1 MKLLVIGS
9 GGREHALIW
18 KLKQSKHVK
27 KIFCAP
33 GNAGIAQDAI
43 CENIPALDL
52 KRLLNFATKKKIDLT
67 VVGSEAP
74 LVEGIVDLFEANG
87 LPIFGPS
94 KRAAELEGSKAFTKR
109 ILERYKVPTADFRVF
124 SSYEDAKRFIA
135 TAEMPMVIKADGL
148 AAGKGVIVCQD
159 RECALAALH
168 RIMADK
174 AFGDSGQKVVIE
186 ECLLGE
192 EVSLL
197 AISDGEN
204 LVYLSPAQDHK
215 AILDGDQG
223 PNTGGMGAYA
233 PVPQVNEGMLAR
245 IKKTIME
252 PTIKG
257 MALEDRPYRGVLY
270 AGLMLTRKGPKV
282 LEFNCRFGDPEAQVI
297 LPLAECDLVEV
308 MMASMDGHLLDYDF
322 VNRKAA
328 AVCVVI
334 ASGGYPN
341 KYRTGLPIL
350 GLDIALEQDV
360 MVFHAGT
367 ELREGK
373 VVTAGGRVFGI
384 TAVDKTVK
392 SAIDKA
398 YCAVGKI
405 TFDGAYYRKD
415 IGAKALA
422 IRLNNT
428 GE

>member
-27 KIFCAP
+27 KIYCAP
-33 GNAGIAQDAI
+33 GNAGIAQDAT
-43 CENIPALDL
+43 CEDIPALDL

-67 VVGSEAP
+67 VVGPEAP
-74 LVEGIVDLFEANG
+74 LVEGIIDLFEANG

-94 KRAAELEGSKAFTKR
+94 KRAAELEGSKAFAKR
-109 ILERYKVPTADFRVF
+109 ILERYKVPTADFRIF
-124 SSYEDAKRFIA
+124 SSYEDAKKYVA
-135 TAEMPMVIKADGL
+135 KAEVPLVVKADGL

-159 RECALAALH
+159 RESALEALH

-174 AFGDSGQKVVIE
+174 VFGDAGHKVVIE
-186 ECLLGE
+186 EYMKGE

-197 AISDGEN
+197 GISDGEN
-204 LVYLSPAQDHK
+204 LVYLAPAQDHK

-233 PVPQVNEGMLAR
+233 PVPQVDEEMLAH

-270 AGLMLTRKGPKV
+270 AGLMLTRTGPRV
-282 LEFNCRFGDPEAQVI
+282 LEFNCRFGDPETQVI

-308 MMASMDGHLLDYDF
+308 MMAAMDGHLLEYGF
-322 VNRKAA
+322 TNRQAA

-341 KYRTGLPIL
+341 KYCTGLPIL
-350 GLDIALEQDV
+350 GLDIALDQDV

-367 ELREGK
+367 ETREGK
-373 VVTAGGRVFGI
+373 VVTAGGRVLGV
-384 TAVDKTVK
+384 TALDKSIK

-398 YCAVGKI
+398 YRAVGRI
-405 TFDGAYYRKD
+405 AFDGAYYRKD

-422 IRLNNT
+422 YKA
-428 GE
+428 